1 MFITGNFTPPLLQ
14 TVPSVVPVQQVPAN
28 TPLVA
33 DNSPPPDVNLPRA
46 VQYYADYSGCGF
58 WRMLWPE
65 HLLNAYGRMTVHGS
79 TVMVLD
85 PRWYV
90 NVKVVRVQRQATSS
104 QLQFVKF
111 LREVSE
117 QISKQPGQTGF
128 RIVYEIDDL
137 VFCEDI
143 PDYNKFKTAFVDP
156 QIRKNAQD
164 IMSLCDE
171 ITVTNDFM
179 KDYYKEK
186 TGHKHVTVIP
196 NYPPKFWLG
205 HFYNEKQISSNYDTY
220 KAKPRILYA
229 GSGAHFDVE
238 NRVNQRDD
246 FEHIIRT
253 IYDTHTEFQ
262 WVFLGAFP
270 LPLRPLVER
279 GLVEFHPWTNLY
291 NYGETIY
298 KLRINMMIAPLQDN
312 NFNKSK
318 SDLKWI
324 EANCF
329 GLPIACQDLCTYKDA
344 EFKFKTGEEMIGIV
358 RDVLSRKGR
367 YMNICAAA
375 RKNADSRWME
385 NSSNLDC
392 YYELF
397 NYPFGAPERVNI
409 NRINGITV

>member
-1 MFITGNFTPPLLQ
+1 MARKQNAFFIFT
-14 TVPSVVPVQQVPAN
+14 SSAVVHGIK
-28 TPLVA
+28 TPRITS
-33 DNSPPPDVNLPRA
+33 NSPVICDTPYAESKAIAENEIQNILSEYCILRLGGIFWKNGPPHLGLNRA
-46 VQYYADYSGCGF
+46 
-58 WRMLWPE
+58 
-65 HLLNAYGRMTVHGS
+65 
-79 TVMVLD
+79 
-85 PRWYV
+85 
-90 NVKVVRVQRQATSS
+90 
-104 QLQFVKF
+104 
-111 LREVSE
+111 
-117 QISKQPGQTGF
+117 
-128 RIVYEIDDL
+128 IDDIL
-137 VFCEDI
+137 AAKSPVYVASGSARRNYISVNDAARLIVSICQQRIKDI
-143 PDYNKFKTAFVDP
+143 HL
-156 QIRKNAQD
+156 
-164 IMSLCDE
+164 S
-171 ITVTNDFM
+171 
-179 KDYYKEK
+179 
-186 TGHKHVTVIP
+186 
-196 NYPPKFWLG
+196 
-205 HFYNEKQISSNYDTY
+205 
-220 KAKPRILYA
+220 A

-291 NYGETIY
+291 NYGEAIY

-367 YMNICAAA
+367 YMNICATA

-397 NYPFGAPERVNI
+397 NYPYGAPERVNI